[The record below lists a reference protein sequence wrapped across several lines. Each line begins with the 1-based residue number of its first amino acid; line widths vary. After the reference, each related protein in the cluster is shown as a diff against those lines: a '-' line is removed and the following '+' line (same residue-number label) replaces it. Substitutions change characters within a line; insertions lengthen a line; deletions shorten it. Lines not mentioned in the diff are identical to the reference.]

1 MGIIDTGFRSISCN
15 GPDCTKTVT
24 FALATEKATFDDPA
38 NVWLKSMRMVQ
49 TLDARKLVYCS
60 DVCEAKAIEKGIHNL
75 PEPKRII
82 DNVATPAQVQAAAD
96 AAKAQEAA
104 TAAIKAGQP
113 VTLN

>member
-1 MGIIDTGFRSISCN
+1 
-15 GPDCTKTVT
+15 VT
-24 FALATEKATFDDPA
+24 FALSAEKATFDMPE

-49 TLDARKLVYCS
+49 TLDARKFVYCS
-60 DVCEAKAIEKGIHNL
+60 DVCEAKAIEAGTHNL

-104 TAAIKAGQP
+104 TQAIKAGQP
-113 VTLN
+113 VTLR